1 MESKDELKE
10 TDIKKCTRYY
20 FDDILRLRNLYIINT
35 YIYIYMYIS
44 IYIYIDIYICES

>member
-35 YIYIYMYIS
+35 YIYIYVY
-44 IYIYIDIYICES
+44 IYIYI